1 MVRSVLLCDTPGA
14 ISALHAVTRRQPD
27 LVVDVSTD
35 ALRAIEAAARMRP
48 DVVVCRLSMDG
59 FTGTELLTRFQAS
72 SPDSAMVVRVGID
85 DLASVSVCLRS
96 GVQGVVATD
105 DDAETCL
112 DVIVA
117 AIGPG
122 AGGEGA
128 VAFSPRVSFELA
140 ITLSDRLAE
149 ANSLRDELSD
159 LRDSVSHGTIAKA
172 DFLSNISHELRTPVT
187 VAKGIAYVLRNPSV
201 GDTERIEFLD
211 ALQGSLDKLMAI
223 VDEIITMSELDR
235 GTFELRLADI
245 DLAPTVRAAIE
256 SAQGRHGSV
265 PIEASIGVSL
275 PTLADAGR
283 LEGVIEE
290 LLDNAC
296 RYSPVGSPV
305 EITARSMSEGI
316 VVSVTDRGAGLDRNV
331 AMRSFDEPFS
341 TGEGVLRK
349 EKAGAGVGLHLAR
362 RIVIEH
368 GGVLWTDPLPGGG
381 TRAAFCIPAQAA
393 RAPAPLDDPR

>member
-1 MVRSVLLCDTPGA
+1 
-14 ISALHAVTRRQPD
+14 
-27 LVVDVSTD
+27 
-35 ALRAIEAAARMRP
+35 MRP

-117 AIGPG
+117 AIGTG

-140 ITLSDRLAE
+140 ITMSDRLAE

-256 SAQGRHGSV
+256 SAHGRHGSV

-296 RYSPVGSPV
+296 RYSPAGSPV
-305 EITARSMSEGI
+305 EITARLMSEGI

-368 GGVLWTDPLPGGG
+368 GGVLWSDPLPGGG

-393 RAPAPLDDPR
+393 RAPATLDDPR